1 MYYLWK
7 NFNLE
12 WMDKKFKLIINKK
25 PKFNKIFLIEIFMES
40 NSLLMKIKNPVFKLL
55 SGYIGI
61 RELMNV
67 FKNSKYFQNKLNI
80 GLSSYKIFS
89 FFLKN
94 QIDVLNNKKLF
105 DFYYRLMRKL
115 KENSLEEIQIGLCTC
130 ILFSLKYNCTYD
142 ANMIEYELYPIYL
155 LLRNQFGIT
164 LNLMYT
170 EKFFKQNLFGKNY
183 YINFIK
189 ENIQR
194 ISGITFSQIQSDVLL
209 KVFGNSNKEKVSL
222 FNNFELKQIN
232 FKNMK
237 LTKDVYFLLDQIN
250 FKYLKMLSFIECK
263 LTLNC
268 LDIFNKKILDA
279 SNLIK
284 LIFFQCSIN
293 AKNIGKISNCYNN
306 LSYINLSKNKIDD
319 NAMSIFLEN
328 EFCKNLITLD
338 LSSNKI
344 SNESIKKI
352 SHSLNYFLNLKK
364 LNLANNFLK
373 HSIKYLF
380 NWKNPSLTYLDL
392 TNCQIED
399 YEFNDELIN
408 NLENLSHLVLNKNLL
423 GKRAIKFCF
432 SLKSLISLYLSLC
445 GLNDDDSFS
454 LIKDIKN
461 TNLKMLSLSNND
473 ITSETIISLFK
484 NQIFQKLYILDLFG
498 NQLNDYFVDYLI
510 KNKNNIPIQVL
521 NIGLNHKISSE
532 KKMQIYNLFKKYT
545 KVTNKGNYT

>member
-1 MYYLWK
+1 
-7 NFNLE
+7 
-12 WMDKKFKLIINKK
+12 MDKKFKLIINKK

-61 RELMNV
+61 RELMNI

-130 ILFSLKYNCTYD
+130 ILFSLKYNYTYD

-155 LLRNQFGIT
+155 LLRNQFGIA

-189 ENIQR
+189 NNIQR

-209 KVFGNSNKEKVSL
+209 KFFGNSNKEKVAL
-222 FNNFELKQIN
+222 FNNLELKQLN

-237 LTKDVYFLLDQIN
+237 LTKDVSFLLDQIN
-250 FKYLKMLSFIECK
+250 FKYLKILSFIECK

-293 AKNIGKISNCYNN
+293 VKNIGKISNSYNN

-373 HSIKYLF
+373 HCIKDLF
-380 NWKNPSLTYLDL
+380 DWKNPNLTYLDL

-454 LIKDIKN
+454 LIKDIRN

-498 NQLNDYFVDYLI
+498 NQLNDFFVDYLI

-532 KKMQIYNLFKKYT
+532 KKMQIYGLFKKYT

>member
-1 MYYLWK
+1 
-7 NFNLE
+7 
-12 WMDKKFKLIINKK
+12 MDC
-25 PKFNKIFLIEIFMES
+25 S
-40 NSLLMKIKNPVFKLL
+40 
-55 SGYIGI
+55 
-61 RELMNV
+61 
-67 FKNSKYFQNKLNI
+67 
-80 GLSSYKIFS
+80 
-89 FFLKN
+89 
-94 QIDVLNNKKLF
+94 
-105 DFYYRLMRKL
+105 
-115 KENSLEEIQIGLCTC
+115 
-130 ILFSLKYNCTYD
+130 
-142 ANMIEYELYPIYL
+142 
-155 LLRNQFGIT
+155 
-164 LNLMYT
+164 
-170 EKFFKQNLFGKNY
+170 
-183 YINFIK
+183 
-189 ENIQR
+189 
-194 ISGITFSQIQSDVLL
+194 FSQIQSDVLL

-222 FNNFELKQIN
+222 FNNLELKQIN

-237 LTKDVYFLLDQIN
+237 LTKDVCFLLDQIN

-293 AKNIGKISNCYNN
+293 AKNIGKISNSYNN

-373 HSIKYLF
+373 HSIKDLF
-380 NWKNPSLTYLDL
+380 DWKNPNLTYLDL

-432 SLKSLISLYLSLC
+432 SLKSLIALYLSLC

-473 ITSETIISLFK
+473 ITSETIISLF
-484 NQIFQKLYILDLFG
+484 IVYRR
-498 NQLNDYFVDYLI
+498 
-510 KNKNNIPIQVL
+510 
-521 NIGLNHKISSE
+521 
-532 KKMQIYNLFKKYT
+532 
-545 KVTNKGNYT
+545 

>member
-1 MYYLWK
+1 
-7 NFNLE
+7 
-12 WMDKKFKLIINKK
+12 
-25 PKFNKIFLIEIFMES
+25 MES

-130 ILFSLKYNCTYD
+130 ILFSLKYNYTYD

-222 FNNFELKQIN
+222 FNNLELKQIN

-237 LTKDVYFLLDQIN
+237 LTKDVCFLLDQIN

-293 AKNIGKISNCYNN
+293 AKNIGKISNSYNN

-432 SLKSLISLYLSLC
+432 SLKSLIALYLSLC

-532 KKMQIYNLFKKYT
+532 KKIQIYNLFKKYT
-545 KVTNKGNYT
+545 KVSNKGNYT

>member
-1 MYYLWK
+1 
-7 NFNLE
+7 
-12 WMDKKFKLIINKK
+12 MDKKFKLIINKLF
-25 PKFNKIFLIEIFMES
+25 KFNKIFLIEIFMES

-130 ILFSLKYNCTYD
+130 ILFSLKYNYTYD

-222 FNNFELKQIN
+222 FNNLELKQIN

-237 LTKDVYFLLDQIN
+237 LTKDVCFLLDQIN

-380 NWKNPSLTYLDL
+380 NWKNPNLTYLDL

-498 NQLNDYFVDYLI
+498 NQLNDFFVDYLI

-532 KKMQIYNLFKKYT
+532 KKIQIYNLFKKYT
-545 KVTNKGNYT
+545 KVSNKGNYT

>member
-1 MYYLWK
+1 
-7 NFNLE
+7 
-12 WMDKKFKLIINKK
+12 MDKKFKLIINKLF
-25 PKFNKIFLIEIFMES
+25 KFNKIFLIEIFMES

-130 ILFSLKYNCTYD
+130 ILFSLKYNYTYD

-222 FNNFELKQIN
+222 FNNLELKQIN

-237 LTKDVYFLLDQIN
+237 LTKDVCFLLDQIN

-380 NWKNPSLTYLDL
+380 NWKNPNLTYLDL

-432 SLKSLISLYLSLC
+432 SLKSLIALYLSLC

-532 KKMQIYNLFKKYT
+532 KKIQIYNLFKKYT
-545 KVTNKGNYT
+545 KVSNKGNYT

>member
-1 MYYLWK
+1 
-7 NFNLE
+7 
-12 WMDKKFKLIINKK
+12 MDKKFKLIINKLF
-25 PKFNKIFLIEIFMES
+25 KFNKIFLIEIFMES

-130 ILFSLKYNCTYD
+130 ILFSLKYNYTYD

-222 FNNFELKQIN
+222 FNNLELKQIN

-237 LTKDVYFLLDQIN
+237 LTKDVCFLLDQIN

-293 AKNIGKISNCYNN
+293 AKNIGKISNSYNN

-432 SLKSLISLYLSLC
+432 SLKSLIALYLSLC

-532 KKMQIYNLFKKYT
+532 KKIQIYNLFKKYT
-545 KVTNKGNYT
+545 KVSNKGNYT

>member
-1 MYYLWK
+1 
-7 NFNLE
+7 
-12 WMDKKFKLIINKK
+12 
-25 PKFNKIFLIEIFMES
+25 
-40 NSLLMKIKNPVFKLL
+40 
-55 SGYIGI
+55 
-61 RELMNV
+61 
-67 FKNSKYFQNKLNI
+67 
-80 GLSSYKIFS
+80 
-89 FFLKN
+89 
-94 QIDVLNNKKLF
+94 
-105 DFYYRLMRKL
+105 
-115 KENSLEEIQIGLCTC
+115 
-130 ILFSLKYNCTYD
+130 
-142 ANMIEYELYPIYL
+142 
-155 LLRNQFGIT
+155 
-164 LNLMYT
+164 
-170 EKFFKQNLFGKNY
+170 
-183 YINFIK
+183 
-189 ENIQR
+189 
-194 ISGITFSQIQSDVLL
+194 
-209 KVFGNSNKEKVSL
+209 
-222 FNNFELKQIN
+222 
-232 FKNMK
+232 
-237 LTKDVYFLLDQIN
+237 
-250 FKYLKMLSFIECK
+250 
-263 LTLNC
+263 
-268 LDIFNKKILDA
+268 
-279 SNLIK
+279 
-284 LIFFQCSIN
+284 
-293 AKNIGKISNCYNN
+293 
-306 LSYINLSKNKIDD
+306 
-319 NAMSIFLEN
+319 MSIFLEN

-373 HSIKYLF
+373 HSIKDLF
-380 NWKNPSLTYLDL
+380 DWKNPNLTYLDL

-454 LIKDIKN
+454 LIKDIRN

-498 NQLNDYFVDYLI
+498 NQLNDFFVDYLI

-532 KKMQIYNLFKKYT
+532 KKMQIYGLFKKYT

>member
-1 MYYLWK
+1 
-7 NFNLE
+7 
-12 WMDKKFKLIINKK
+12 MDKKFKLIINKK

-61 RELMNV
+61 RELMNI

-130 ILFSLKYNCTYD
+130 ILFSLKYNYTYD
-142 ANMIEYELYPIYL
+142 ANMIEYEFYPIYL
-155 LLRNQFGIT
+155 LLRNQFGIA

-189 ENIQR
+189 DNSQR

-209 KVFGNSNKEKVSL
+209 KFFGNSNKEKVAL
-222 FNNFELKQIN
+222 FNNLELKQLN

-237 LTKDVYFLLDQIN
+237 LTKDVSFLLDQIN
-250 FKYLKMLSFIECK
+250 FKYLKILTFIECK

-293 AKNIGKISNCYNN
+293 VKNIGKISNSYNN

-373 HSIKYLF
+373 HSIKDLF
-380 NWKNPSLTYLDL
+380 DWKNPNLTYLDL

-454 LIKDIKN
+454 LIKDIRN

-498 NQLNDYFVDYLI
+498 NQLNDFFVDYLI

-532 KKMQIYNLFKKYT
+532 KKMQIYGLFKKYT